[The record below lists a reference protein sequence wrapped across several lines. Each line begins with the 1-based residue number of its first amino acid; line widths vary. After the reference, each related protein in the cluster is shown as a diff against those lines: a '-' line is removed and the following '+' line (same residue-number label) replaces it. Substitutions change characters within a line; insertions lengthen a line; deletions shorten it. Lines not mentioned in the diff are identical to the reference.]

1 MAVQQLAEGAKKTM
15 TLHLPSNPIT
25 ACILGAC
32 FLLALAPTEAYA
44 EILEGQAYAI
54 ADKAIVKYRVHVPPW
69 ISKLEKG
76 LEDWHVTRAS
86 WENRLRLVS
95 KGQSEAIEA
104 RIGKIENA
112 IKGKDVWLV
121 VYRYPEHSAQRIH
134 HTHAIVFLDSKTGH
148 VLEIIHREE

>member
-1 MAVQQLAEGAKKTM
+1 M

-25 ACILGAC
+25 AFILGTC
-32 FLLALAPTEAYA
+32 FLLALAPTEAFA

-69 ISKLEKG
+69 VSKVEKD
-76 LEDWHVTRAS
+76 LEDWHRTRAS
-86 WENRLRLVS
+86 WEQRIRVVG
-95 KGQSEAIEA
+95 KGESEAIKA

-121 VYRYPEHSAQRIH
+121 IYRYPEHSAQRIL
-134 HTHAIVFLDSKTGH
+134 HTHAIVFLDSKTGD
-148 VLEIIHREE
+148 VLDIIHREE